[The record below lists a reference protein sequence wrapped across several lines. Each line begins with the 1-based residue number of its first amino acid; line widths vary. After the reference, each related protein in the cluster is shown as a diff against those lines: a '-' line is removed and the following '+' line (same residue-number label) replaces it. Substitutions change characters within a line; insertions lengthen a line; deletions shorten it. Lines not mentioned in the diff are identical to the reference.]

1 MDESEY
7 VHRLKGIS
15 DKKIKKF
22 LKPFNPY
29 RRNLRRLISGNCLE
43 IGCGI
48 GRNLSYLGNSA
59 NIGVDLNHSAVEYC
73 KSIGHSAYTSKEFDA
88 LTEHRAS
95 FDNILLSHVL
105 EHMEQPAAVDLIKH
119 YLPALKPTGR
129 IVIVCPQLRGFKSD
143 PTHVE
148 YMNFKK
154 LSTIVARCGLGIEQQ
169 FSHPLHRAFGRLF
182 IYNEFVIV
190 ATKK

>member
-1 MDESEY
+1 MDDSEY

-15 DKKIKKF
+15 DKRIKKF
-22 LKPFNPY
+22 LSPFNPY
-29 RRNLRRLISGNCLE
+29 RRNLRRWISGNCLE

-48 GRNLSYLGNSA
+48 GRNLSYLENPA
-59 NIGVDLNHSAVEYC
+59 NIGVDLNLSAVEYC
-73 KSIGHSAYTSKEFDA
+73 KSIGHTAYISEQFDA
-88 LTEHRAS
+88 LAEHRAG

-105 EHMEQPAAVDLIKH
+105 EHMELPAAIDLIKH

-148 YMNFKK
+148 YMNFKS
-154 LSTIVARCGLGIEQQ
+154 LSTIVARCGLVIEQQ
-169 FSHPLHRAFGRLF
+169 FSHPLHRTFGRLF
-182 IYNEFVIV
+182 IYNEFVVI
-190 ATKK
+190 ATIK